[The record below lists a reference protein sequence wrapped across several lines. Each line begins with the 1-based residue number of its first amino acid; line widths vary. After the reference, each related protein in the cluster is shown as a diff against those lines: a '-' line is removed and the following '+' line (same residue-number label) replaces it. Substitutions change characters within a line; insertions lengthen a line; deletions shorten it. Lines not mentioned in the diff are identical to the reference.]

1 MKKRTRT
8 LLILLA
14 LALAIAV
21 LPRLCATVEGAAPSG
36 GQQTGPDLPLIDG
49 EGAEDAQEEA
59 ADLPLIGEEDAPGQ
73 ALTEPTQLPVPSAEP
88 TSAPAEPEEAA
99 IDEDGEYTSRDDVAL
114 YLYTYGRLP
123 GNFITKKQPE
133 PPKCADKSNPRSTRH
148 DNNIAQD
155 SFSWGKIAFR
165 GRTSFRPANRE
176 SVRTE
181 FDISAPL
188 LATQEK
194 QNPRLPMEV
203 LNSTRVRTFL
213 QIFED
218 SRPGILPSR
227 GNRPNRRPNA

>member
-123 GNFITKKQPE
+123 GNFITKKQAQALGWSGGGLDDYAYGKCIGGDRFGNYEGLLPE
-133 PPKCADKSNPRSTRH
+133 RKGRQYYECDVGTLHRS
-148 DNNIAQD
+148 
-155 SFSWGKIAFR
+155 
-165 GRTSFRPANRE
+165 
-176 SVRTE
+176 
-181 FDISAPL
+181 
-188 LATQEK
+188 
-194 QNPRLPMEV
+194 
-203 LNSTRVRTFL
+203 
-213 QIFED
+213 
-218 SRPGILPSR
+218 SR
-227 GNRPNRRPNA
+227 GAKRIIFSSDGLIYYTDDHYESFTLLYGEE